1 MSLISLIYFILPINF
16 LALKYHCFIIISSYL
31 NVARVW
37 LFSYQSVFNVFNK
50 EDVTFHVGLSEQENL
65 IFEVDGCG
73 SKGRSS
79 EGDGQEE
86 DHHPGP
92 F

>member
-1 MSLISLIYFILPINF
+1 MLLNCGY
-16 LALKYHCFIIISSYL
+16 YHIK
-31 NVARVW
+31 
-37 LFSYQSVFNVFNK
+37 SVTNRINK